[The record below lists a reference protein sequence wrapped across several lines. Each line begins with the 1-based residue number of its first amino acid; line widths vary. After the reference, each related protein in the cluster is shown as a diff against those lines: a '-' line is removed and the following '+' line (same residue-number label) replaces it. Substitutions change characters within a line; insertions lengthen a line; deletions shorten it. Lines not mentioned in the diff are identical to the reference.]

1 MKRYVD
7 IHFKEDLMVIKKNF
21 KMLLGASDPGNLKSL
36 RELNDSEME
45 EIKENGNRDP
55 TLNPLN
61 FNGLYEIS
69 SGADFNGNFLD
80 FPDLSQPLPNVSI
93 REQLRLA
100 SANRGKVLDWQR
112 NHQKRLEEIWHSQ
125 SCWNT

>member
-1 MKRYVD
+1 MERYVD
-7 IHFKEDLMVIKKNF
+7 IHFKEDLMVIEKKFN
-21 KMLLGASDPGNLKSL
+21 MLLGASDPGDLKNLG
-36 RELNDSEME
+36 EQNDFEME
-45 EIKENGNRDP
+45 EKKENVSRDP
-55 TLNPLN
+55 TVNPLN

-69 SGADFNGNFLD
+69 TGADINGNFLD

-100 SANRGKVLDWQR
+100 SANRGKVVDWQR

-125 SCWNT
+125 SCGDT